1 MRNRSRNRRR
11 NRGNRPGGNSTQSGN
26 TNQSQGNQ
34 PPNGNRADGNIA
46 KPSSGQGGGAGGGSG
61 AGGVGGGRK
70 GGGAGRNRNRNRN
83 RGGRRGRQQQ
93 QQVPLKRTPAE
104 VEFLNKTPITPN
116 EWIQLEKGSS
126 EASMRVFDLLC
137 PVGKGTRGLIV
148 SPPKVGKTTIL
159 KQICNAVEKA
169 EPEMRVLCVLIDERP
184 EEVTD
189 FRRAVSA
196 EIFASS
202 SDSGYQEHIKMAKR
216 VYLEAVETAAAG
228 KDVIIVLDSL
238 TRLARAFNTAAT
250 GTKTLSGGLDSNAME
265 WPRRFFGAAR
275 KLEEGGSITI
285 LATILV
291 DTNSR
296 MDEVIFQEFKG
307 TGNMEFVLSRQA
319 AEMRMFPAVHVKNS
333 GTRREELL
341 LPKDSLEKAWLL
353 RRKLANASD
362 MEATKT
368 VLELIKKNK
377 TNEKLLDGIQGS
389 L

>member
-1 MRNRSRNRRR
+1 MQ
-11 NRGNRPGGNSTQSGN
+11 GGQPGQNPG
-26 TNQSQGNQ
+26 QGQ
-34 PPNGNRADGNIA
+34 GQY
-46 KPSSGQGGGAGGGSG
+46 SGQNPGQR
-61 AGGVGGGRK
+61 GGRN
-70 GGGAGRNRNRNRN
+70 RNRNRNRN
-83 RGGRRGRQQQ
+83 RGGRRGRQQPQ
-93 QQVPLKRTPAE
+93 APLQRTEAE

-116 EWIQLEKGSS
+116 EWIQFEKGSD
-126 EASMRVFDLLC
+126 EHAMRAVDFLC

-169 EPEMRVLCVLIDERP
+169 DKDMRVLCVLIDERP

-189 FRRAVSA
+189 FRRAVNA

-202 SDSGYQEHIKMAKR
+202 SDAGFQEHIKMAQR
-216 VYLEAVETAAAG
+216 VYQEAVATAAAG
-228 KDVIIVLDSL
+228 KDVMIVLDSL

-307 TGNMEFVLSRQA
+307 TGNMELVLSRQA
-319 AEMRMFPAVHVKNS
+319 AEMRIFPAIHVKNS

-341 LPKDSLEKAWLL
+341 LPKDALEKVWLL
-353 RRKLANASD
+353 RRKLAIASD

-368 VLELIKKNK
+368 VVDLLKRNP
-377 TNEKLLDGIQGS
+377 TNEKLLAGIQGS